1 MGGFLVDGFGIFLI
15 LSSVKLLLA
24 LSFDLYHSTDFDVHR
39 NWLRLELFGHI
50 NHVGDKS
57 EMWVTK

>member
-15 LSSVKLLLA
+15 LSSIKLLLA

-39 NWLRLELFGHI
+39 NWLR
-50 NHVGDKS
+50 
-57 EMWVTK
+57 